1 MSSPTQELLGGSLST
16 TGLYNKPISGIN
28 IKSVST
34 VSKNEVNMIKSDNI
48 YFLQTIKPY
57 PCKLV

>member
-34 VSKNEVNMIKSDNI
+34 ITKNEVNMVKSDNI
-48 YFLQTIKPY
+48 CSFSSNCQALSM
-57 PCKLV
+57 

>member
-34 VSKNEVNMIKSDNI
+34 VTKNEVNMIKSDNI
-48 YFLQTIKPY
+48 CLFSSNYQALSM
-57 PCKLV
+57 